1 MSRAFVKEDS
11 DGAAPRYP
19 LPPPDDPGFP
29 LASARAL
36 LQAANRAETP
46 SAEEAT
52 GYTWGDPRLVREIR
66 RLRLEAID
74 EQDDRMETLADRFLG
89 VAGQPISG

>member
-11 DGAAPRYP
+11 DGAAPRYQ

-29 LASARAL
+29 LAAARAL
-36 LQAANRAETP
+36 LTGANQGDTS

-52 GYTWGDPRLVREIR
+52 GHTWGDTRLIVPMQRI
-66 RLRLEAID
+66 LGEAVA
-74 EQDDRMETLADRFLG
+74 QGNDRIEVLAERFLKA
-89 VAGQPISG
+89 AGGSP

>member
-11 DGAAPRYP
+11 DGAAPRYQ

-29 LASARAL
+29 LAAARAL
-36 LQAANRAETP
+36 LTGANQGDTS

-52 GYTWGDPRLVREIR
+52 GHTWGDTRLIVPMR
-66 RLRLEAID
+66 RILGEAV
-74 EQDDRMETLADRFLG
+74 EQGNDRIEVLAERFLKA
-89 VAGQPISG
+89 AGISL

>member
-11 DGAAPRYP
+11 DGAAPRYH

-29 LASARAL
+29 LAAARAL
-36 LQAANRAETP
+36 LTGANQGDTS

-52 GYTWGDPRLVREIR
+52 GHPWGDTRLVGPMR
-66 RLRLEAID
+66 RIHREAI
-74 EQDDRMETLADRFLG
+74 EQQDDRMEVLAERFLK
-89 VAGQPISG
+89 VAGVTL

>member
-11 DGAAPRYP
+11 DGAAPRYQ

-29 LASARAL
+29 LAAARAL
-36 LQAANRAETP
+36 LTGANQGDTS

-52 GYTWGDPRLVREIR
+52 GHTWGDTRLIVPMQRI
-66 RLRLEAID
+66 LGEAVA
-74 EQDDRMETLADRFLG
+74 QGNDRIEVLAERFLKAAG
-89 VAGQPISG
+89 VSL